1 MGRNEIG
8 PGDND
13 FQDRTT
19 VFAKQVNLI
28 NDDQADS
35 LNKTSGLPRSR
46 NCKKKSDCKQTADK
60 CTQTAD
66 KCKQTADNCKQTAD
80 NCKQTA
86 DNCKQTADKCKQAAV
101 KCKQAAVKCKQT
113 CVPLFRSC
121 YDHRSFQDRFDIRSD
136 VTGQFHD

>member
-46 NCKKKSDCKQTADK
+46 NCKKKNSDCKQAADK
-60 CTQTAD
+60 CKQTAEKYKQTAD
-66 KCKQTADNCKQTAD
+66 KCKQTAD
-80 NCKQTA
+80 
-86 DNCKQTADKCKQAAV
+86 
-101 KCKQAAVKCKQT
+101 
-113 CVPLFRSC
+113 
-121 YDHRSFQDRFDIRSD
+121 
-136 VTGQFHD
+136 

>member
-19 VFAKQVNLI
+19 VFTKQVNLI

-66 KCKQTADNCKQTAD
+66 KCKQTADKYKQTAD
-80 NCKQTA
+80 KY
-86 DNCKQTADKCKQAAV
+86 KQTADKCKQIV
-101 KCKQAAVKCKQT
+101 E
-113 CVPLFRSC
+113 LSWLL
-121 YDHRSFQDRFDIRSD
+121 
-136 VTGQFHD
+136 